1 MKKYLL
7 IFVFLLVVPAHAT
20 DYYLSNAGDDGHSC
34 AQAES
39 PLTPKATFGSMWA
52 CLNPG
57 DTLTVADGTYTTV
70 SPPAEKSGSADDGID
85 GKIILVQAENDGG
98 AILSGGVSFLG
109 NSYLEFDGFKFSATI
124 SALNIVSNGVGLVS
138 HYLTFRRDAFQCSD
152 TASDGSCVGL
162 SDGTHHVLVEDFW
175 AWGGGRYT
183 VGLYGGSGGSPPNT
197 TCDYNTFRRG
207 AIRQGPDTSSSG
219 NPQAGFVLYTA
230 SNNIVENIVIL
241 DSIPRSNSSNAAFYL
256 TSHEPSVSSNKFYG
270 IIALNNEGVGWYLD
284 HNYGAGSS
292 NELNNSVIWGSKTWG
307 VVFYAQDPATCLDN
321 IIDHSTIGLTGTYSG
336 IGVFCNQTISTSNI
350 LVSNTQYGIS
360 KGSAG
365 SMTASNWTDFYGN
378 GIAARNNVD
387 PGANDI
393 TSDPALSY
401 ILRTEAATPCKGAGE
416 GGTDCGAD
424 IEKRYEDGVLTATDL
439 WPWPYETR
447 IHADMCASTPPDPV
461 NNWCSSGKSL
471 TNYIWG
477 YLGNDNSIAVTKLGY
492 LQQPTSVNDGY
503 DFSPVIT
510 TQSLD
515 SNGAVVGDGT
525 PSVTLTASAST
536 ITGTNPRTAVAGV
549 ATFTGLGMTTPNVG
563 VTLTAAAAGLTSI
576 VSDTFDVADSGI
588 FPTTHFVFSGLPAS
602 PIPGASF
609 TLTITA
615 KKADES
621 TDTAYAGTVVVSSSD
636 ASANIGSFSWT
647 NGVGTGTVALK
658 TAGSRTFTATDTPNS
673 IVSDSPAVA
682 VPQYY
687 AFR

>member
-7 IFVFLLVVPAHAT
+7 IIAFLLSSQAWAT
-20 DYYLSNAGDDGHSC
+20 DYYLSTTGDDGYSC
-34 AQAES
+34 AQAQS
-39 PLTPKATFGSMWA
+39 PSTPKATFGSVWS
-52 CLNPG
+52 CLSAG
-57 DTLTVADGTYTTV
+57 DTLSVADGTYTTV
-70 SPPAEKSGSADDGID
+70 SPPIEKAGSEGNV
-85 GKIILVQAENDGG
+85 ILVQAENDGG
-98 AILSGGVSFLG
+98 AILSGGVTLRA
-109 NSYLEFDGFKFSATI
+109 NSYIEFVGFKFTASI
-124 SALNIVSNGVGLVS
+124 SALAVWSNNTVGGVS
-138 HYLTFRRDAFQCSD
+138 HHLTFRRVAFQCSD
-152 TASDGSCVGL
+152 TVSNGACVTIY
-162 SDGTHHVLVEDFW
+162 DGTHHVLIEDFW

-183 VGLYGGSGGSPPNT
+183 VGCYGGDANPNLG
-197 TCDYNTFRRG
+197 CDYNTFRRG
-207 AIRQGPDTSSSG
+207 VIRQGPDTSSSG
-219 NPQAGFVLYTA
+219 APQAGLSIYYA
-230 SNNIVENIVIL
+230 SNNIVENVIVL
-241 DSIPRSNSSNAAFYL
+241 DSIPRSNSSNSAFYI
-256 TSHEPSVSSNKFYG
+256 TGHAPPPNTNSNKFYG

-284 HNYGAGSS
+284 QNGVASY
-292 NELNNSVIWGSKTWG
+292 NELRNSVIWGSLRFGAFIFSGT
-307 VVFYAQDPATCLDN
+307 DLTCDGT
-321 IIDHSTIGLTGTYSG
+321 IIDHSTIAYTGTYHG
-336 IGVFCNQTISTSNI
+336 LGVYCANTTVTSNI
-350 LVSNTQYGIS
+350 FLSNTEYGIV
-360 KGSAG
+360 KGVSDG
-365 SMTASNWTDFYGN
+365 SFLATPNWNNFYGN
-378 GIAARNNVD
+378 VIGPRLRVD
-387 PGANDI
+387 AGDNDI
-393 TSDPALSY
+393 TSDPELKY
-401 ILRTEAATPCKGAGE
+401 ILRTEAGTSCKGAGE